1 MTGEGVIGEGGGR
14 LTGDKGDKQGVDRAD
29 RGGGDTGGGDGQGA
43 EHRTQHN
50 LLACVE

>member
-1 MTGEGVIGEGGGR
+1 MTGEGVIGRGWSADRGQ
-14 LTGDKGDKQGVDRAD
+14 GDKQGVDRAH

-43 EHRTQHN
+43 KHRTQHD